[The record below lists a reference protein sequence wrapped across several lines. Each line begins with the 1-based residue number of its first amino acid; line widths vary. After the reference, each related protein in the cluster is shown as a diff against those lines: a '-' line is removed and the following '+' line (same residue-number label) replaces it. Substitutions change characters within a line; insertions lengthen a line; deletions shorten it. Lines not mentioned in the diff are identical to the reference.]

1 MAILVESCV
10 ASARGQQFYSTLW
23 IFRETNPL
31 LAQGLK
37 PQNLLIHIL
46 LPRHYLPYRDFHI
59 YVASTLEDLAEV
71 TKSLLQSP
79 PPT

>member
-31 LAQGLK
+31 LGQGFKLHA
-37 PQNLLIHIL
+37 LLTNICL
-46 LPRHYLPYRDFHI
+46 SRHCLPYRDFHI
-59 YVASTLEDLAEV
+59 FILWKTEQRSQNHYY
-71 TKSLLQSP
+71 SP
-79 PPT
+79 PPPT